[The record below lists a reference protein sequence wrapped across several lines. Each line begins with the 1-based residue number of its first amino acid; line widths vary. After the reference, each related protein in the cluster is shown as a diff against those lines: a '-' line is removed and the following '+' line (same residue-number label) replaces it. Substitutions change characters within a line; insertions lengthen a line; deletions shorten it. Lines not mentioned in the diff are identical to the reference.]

1 MSLYRHCSLKIMRCQ
16 CSQLTGVEAEER
28 GQRDFFGTES
38 ATTDTKNGGKI
49 RKKKRAYKLNVGG
62 NKNKHVLFISR
73 QVMCELAHIA
83 V

>member
-1 MSLYRHCSLKIMRCQ
+1 MRCQ

-28 GQRDFFGTES
+28 GQQDFFGTES

-62 NKNKHVLFISR
+62 NKTNMFCSSVAKSCVN
-73 QVMCELAHIA
+73 
-83 V
+83 